1 MNKKSIDIAIALPIP
16 LPNITTLATRRWTA
30 CPSTQSTNS
39 SSPNS
44 NLAGPAWTS
53 VPWEWWHAT
62 KKRLTWGGRRKSM
75 ALLESKRQSSIYI
88 ICGFSVYPES
98 KLWHISCSCILPP
111 FTDKSPR
118 VTALAHTYIL
128 DHLAAFHKQASKKK
142 SATETLR
149 LQYEK
154 ATRNWTPKC
163 LLYQNK
169 IRKKGHIQVFLT
181 SAWLYHLTI
190 FAVEVCWRIK
200 KASGF

>member
-128 DHLAAFHKQASKKK
+128 DHLAAVHKQASKKK
-142 SATETLR
+142 VQRKHCDCSMKRPPEIGPPNASYT
-149 LQYEK
+149 
-154 ATRNWTPKC
+154 
-163 LLYQNK
+163 K
-169 IRKKGHIQVFLT
+169 IRSAKKVT
-181 SAWLYHLTI
+181 SKYSWLQPGCITWPFSRLR
-190 FAVEVCWRIK
+190 FV
-200 KASGF
+200 GG